1 MITRCKIG
9 KGVTGAVRYILGEGR
24 DPDSGELNALADGD
38 ITRVDWFGG
47 IGFGFEIGSRN
58 DADLA
63 RRIMEFDA
71 QNQSSRTRRC
81 EMDCVHLAL
90 CWRPGEEPTREQM
103 AAAAKDALTSIG
115 MGNARALF
123 AAHNDEGYA
132 HLHIVASKINP
143 ETGRAYDLKGNYL
156 KLSRWAEAYEREH
169 SGGVVC
175 SRREEANQL
184 RDAIEKRDAGT
195 VIELMT
201 QQRATFKE
209 RDLDR
214 NLSKQIK
221 DKDERGAFLKEI
233 LTRPEIVSLSDVKD
247 GPVTRYTTTS
257 VLAAERQVLHA
268 AGGLADDKRHE
279 VGEKIRTKVLGAKE
293 FDGISREQA
302 RAFRQATG
310 PEGIAIIDG
319 QAGTGK
325 SFSMAA
331 IRKAYEAQGDKVIG
345 LAPTNA
351 VAQDMGRDGFARATT
366 IHSELFAVKNG
377 RAAWNSR
384 TVIMVDEAA
393 MIDTKLMAQVTTFAN
408 QAHAKLILVGDDRQ
422 LSSIDRGGMFAVLK
436 DRHGAAELSE
446 VRRQSRN
453 DDRRAAELMAEGNF
467 HDALARYD
475 AKGGIKWTRTQE
487 EAQAALVR
495 KWAADTKADPSK
507 TRFVFA
513 YTNDDVDKINSAI
526 RHVRRERG
534 ELGEDHKFA
543 TGRGQEA
550 YAAGDRIQI
559 VGTDKKRGLLNGHAG
574 TIDKIEDT
582 TIHLQLDGRAG
593 QQIAFDAKEF
603 KDFRHGYAGTI
614 YKGQG
619 RTLDQT
625 YLYHSEHWRS
635 AASYVALTRHRDQ
648 AQVFVARNTAPNL
661 KELARQMAR
670 VDNRKAASHFYRSGD
685 DNSEQA
691 ASEGAAKAEISKPV
705 RESADRPSETVA
717 AASTATAE
725 APPVRAAEKAASIA
739 EPVAA
744 GAAAGVNELGNAAAG
759 VARLAEGVADL
770 AEGAIEAVAGIM
782 EGLLGGGSP
791 APQQERPKE
800 PPAMTAKERHG
811 ARLKAFREADQQR
824 AAARQELA
832 HRLGASEAMTDDEL
846 RREEEAQQKRSRDRG
861 GGQSL

>member
-1 MITRCKIG
+1 MI
-9 KGVTGAVRYILGEGR
+9 
-24 DPDSGELNALADGD
+24 
-38 ITRVDWFGG
+38 
-47 IGFGFEIGSRN
+47 
-58 DADLA
+58 
-63 RRIMEFDA
+63 
-71 QNQSSRTRRC
+71 
-81 EMDCVHLAL
+81 
-90 CWRPGEEPTREQM
+90 
-103 AAAAKDALTSIG
+103 
-115 MGNARALF
+115 
-123 AAHNDEGYA
+123 
-132 HLHIVASKINP
+132 
-143 ETGRAYDLKGNYL
+143 
-156 KLSRWAEAYEREH
+156 
-169 SGGVVC
+169 
-175 SRREEANQL
+175 
-184 RDAIEKRDAGT
+184 
-195 VIELMT
+195 
-201 QQRATFKE
+201 
-209 RDLDR
+209 
-214 NLSKQIK
+214 
-221 DKDERGAFLKEI
+221 
-233 LTRPEIVSLSDVKD
+233 
-247 GPVTRYTTTS
+247 
-257 VLAAERQVLHA
+257 
-268 AGGLADDKRHE
+268 
-279 VGEKIRTKVLGAKE
+279 
-293 FDGISREQA
+293 
-302 RAFRQATG
+302 
-310 PEGIAIIDG
+310 
-319 QAGTGK
+319 
-325 SFSMAA
+325 
-331 IRKAYEAQGDKVIG
+331 
-345 LAPTNA
+345 
-351 VAQDMGRDGFARATT
+351 
-366 IHSELFAVKNG
+366 
-377 RAAWNSR
+377 SR
-384 TVIMVDEAA
+384 TVLMVDEAA
-393 MIDTKLMAQVTTFAN
+393 MIDTKLMAQVTAFAN
-408 QAHAKLILVGDDRQ
+408 RAYAKLILVGDDRQ

-475 AKGGIKWTRTQE
+475 EKGGIKWTRTQE
-487 EAQAALVR
+487 QAQAALVR

-582 TIHLQLDGRAG
+582 TIHLQLDGREG
-593 QQIAFDAKEF
+593 RTIAFDAKEF
-603 KDFRHGYAGTI
+603 NGFRHGYAGTI

-648 AQVFVARNTAPNL
+648 AEVFVARNTAPNL

-670 VDNRKAASHFYRSGD
+670 VDNRKAASHFYQSGD
-685 DNSEQA
+685 DSSERT
-691 ASEGAAKAEISKPV
+691 ASEGAAKAETGKPV
-705 RESADRPSETVA
+705 REFADRPSETSA
-717 AASTATAE
+717 AASAATAE

-739 EPVAA
+739 EPIAT

-759 VARLAEGVADL
+759 VARLAGGVADL

-782 EGLLGGGSP
+782 EGLLGGGSSAP

-800 PPAMTAKERHG
+800 PPALTAKERHA
-811 ARLKAFREADQQR
+811 ARLKAFREADQQQR

-832 HRLGASEAMTDDEL
+832 HRLGASDAMTDDEF

>member
-9 KGVTGAVRYILGEGR
+9 KGITGAVRYILGEGR
-24 DPDSGELNALADGD
+24 HPETGELNFLDDGE
-38 ITRVDWFGG
+38 TSRVDWFGG
-47 IGFGFEIGSRN
+47 MGFGFEIESRE

-63 RRIMEFDA
+63 RRMMEFDA

-81 EMDCVHLAL
+81 EMDCVHIAV

-103 AAAAKDALTSIG
+103 TAAARDALASIG

-143 ETGRAYDLKGNYL
+143 DTGRAYDLKGNYL
-156 KLSRWAEAYEREH
+156 QLSRWAEAYERQH

-184 RDAIEKRDAGT
+184 RDAIDKRDAGA

-201 QQRATFKE
+201 QQRATFKT

-214 NLSKQIK
+214 VLSKQIK
-221 DKDERGAFLKEI
+221 DRFERSGFTNEI
-233 LTRPEIVSLSDVKD
+233 LTRPEIVGLSDEPD

-257 VLAAERQVLHA
+257 VLAAEKQVLSA
-268 AGGLADDKRHE
+268 ADGLVENKRHAVHE
-279 VGEKIRTKVLGAKE
+279 RIRAKILGAHE

-302 RAFRQATG
+302 RAFRHATG
-310 PEGIAIIDG
+310 PEGLAIVDG

-331 IRKAYEAQGDKVIG
+331 IRKAYEAQGSKVIG

-351 VAQDMGRDGFARATT
+351 VAQDMGRDGFSRAAT

-377 RAAWNSR
+377 RTAWDSR
-384 TVIMVDEAA
+384 AVLMVDEAA
-393 MIDTKLMAQVTTFAN
+393 MIDTKLMAQLTSFAH
-408 QAHAKLILVGDDRQ
+408 QANAKLILVGDDRQ
-422 LSSIDRGGMFAVLK
+422 LSSIDRGGMFAVLR

-446 VRRQSRN
+446 VRRQTKS

-487 EAQAALVR
+487 EAQTALVR
-495 KWAADTKADPSK
+495 KWAKDTEADPSK
-507 TRFVFA
+507 TRFIFA
-513 YTNDDVDKINSAI
+513 YTNDDVDKINHA
-526 RHVRRERG
+526 VRNVRKERG
-534 ELGEDHKFA
+534 ELGEDHIFQTA
-543 TGRGQEA
+543 RGKDA
-550 YAAGDRIQI
+550 YAIGDRIQI
-559 VGTDKKRGLLNGHAG
+559 IGTDKERGLLNGHAG
-574 TIDKIEDT
+574 TITKIVDT

-593 QQIAFDAKEF
+593 QKIAFDANEF

-635 AASYVALTRHRDQ
+635 AASYVALTRHRDM
-648 AQVFVARNTAPNL
+648 AEVFVARNTAPNL

-670 VDNRKAASHFYRSGD
+670 VDNRKAASHYYQAGDDRSGEAV
-685 DNSEQA
+685 SQSAERSGLEPAAHEQ
-691 ASEGAAKAEISKPV
+691 SP
-705 RESADRPSETVA
+705 D
-717 AASTATAE
+717 
-725 APPVRAAEKAASIA
+725 
-739 EPVAA
+739 
-744 GAAAGVNELGNAAAG
+744 VNEVPEPGSL
-759 VARLAEGVADL
+759 EADL
-770 AEGAIEAVAGIM
+770 AAADRWAAMQEMSEPRDGANTGREGPG
-782 EGLLGGGSP
+782 
-791 APQQERPKE
+791 
-800 PPAMTAKERHG
+800 
-811 ARLKAFREADQQR
+811 
-824 AAARQELA
+824 
-832 HRLGASEAMTDDEL
+832 DDEDAV
-846 RREEEAQQKRSRDRG
+846 RERGRDRG
-861 GGQSL
+861 GGRSL

>member
-9 KGVTGAVRYILGEGR
+9 KGITGAVRYILGEGR
-24 DPDSGELNALADGD
+24 DPDSGELNTLADGQ

-47 IGFGFEIGSRN
+47 VGFGFEIDRPD

-71 QNQSSRTRRC
+71 QNQSSRTRQC
-81 EMDCVHLAL
+81 EMDCVHLAV
-90 CWRPGEEPTREQM
+90 CWRPGEEPTKEQM
-103 AAAAKDALTSIG
+103 AAAAHDAMAAIG

-143 ETGRAYDLKGNYL
+143 DTGRAYDLKGNYL

-169 SGGVVC
+169 SGGIVC

-184 RDAIEKRDAGT
+184 RDAVEKRDAST
-195 VIELMT
+195 IVELMT
-201 QQRATFKE
+201 QQRATFRE

-214 NLSKQIK
+214 VLFKQVK
-221 DKDERGAFLKEI
+221 DSDERGAFVKEI

-247 GPVTRYTTTS
+247 GPVTRYTTKS
-257 VLAAERQVLHA
+257 VLEAERQVLHA
-268 AGGLADDKRHE
+268 SDGLAGDKRHG
-279 VGEKIRTKVLGAKE
+279 VDEKIRAKVLGAKE

-331 IRKAYEAQGDKVIG
+331 IRKAYEAQGDRVIG

-377 RAAWNSR
+377 RTKWNSR
-384 TVIMVDEAA
+384 TVLMVDEAA

-408 QAHAKLILVGDDRQ
+408 QAYAKLILVGDDRQ

-436 DRHGAAELSE
+436 YRHGAAELSE

-475 AKGGIKWTRTQE
+475 EKGGIKWTRTQE

-507 TRFVFA
+507 TRFIFA
-513 YTNDDVDKINSAI
+513 YTNDDVSKVNFAI
-526 RHVRRERG
+526 RKVRRERG
-534 ELGEDHKFA
+534 ELGEDHVFA

-550 YAAGDRIQI
+550 YAAGDRLQI
-559 VGTDKKRGLLNGHAG
+559 IGTDKQRGLLNGHAG
-574 TIDKIEDT
+574 TIAKIEDT

-593 QQIAFDAKEF
+593 RMVAFDAEEF
-603 KDFRHGYAGTI
+603 TQFRHGYAGTI

-635 AASYVALTRHRDQ
+635 AASYVALTRHRDK
-648 AQVFVARNTAPNL
+648 AEVFVARNTAANL

-670 VDNRKAASHFYRSGD
+670 VDNRKAASHFYQSGD
-685 DNSEQA
+685 DNS
-691 ASEGAAKAEISKPV
+691 G
-705 RESADRPSETVA
+705 ETVSQSA
-717 AASTATAE
+717 APAGPGRTES
-725 APPVRAAEKAASIA
+725 
-739 EPVAA
+739 EPDS
-744 GAAAGVNELGNAAAG
+744 LQ
-759 VARLAEGVADL
+759 ADL
-770 AEGAIEAVAGIM
+770 E
-782 EGLLGGGSP
+782 
-791 APQQERPKE
+791 
-800 PPAMTAKERHG
+800 
-811 ARLKAFREADQQR
+811 
-824 AAARQELA
+824 AARRSA
-832 HRLGASEAMTDDEL
+832 
-846 RREEEAQQKRSRDRG
+846 EEDVVKKRHRDRG
-861 GGQSL
+861 GGRSL

>member
-9 KGVTGAVRYILGEGR
+9 KGITGAVRYILGEGR
-24 DPDSGELNALADGD
+24 DPDSGELNTLADGQ

-47 IGFGFEIGSRN
+47 VGFGFEIGSRD

-81 EMDCVHLAL
+81 EMDCVHLAV
-90 CWRPGEEPTREQM
+90 CWRPGEEPTKEQM
-103 AAAAKDALTSIG
+103 AAAAHDALAAIG

-143 ETGRAYDLKGNYL
+143 DTGRAYDLKGNWL

-169 SGGVVC
+169 SGGIVC

-184 RDAIEKRDAGT
+184 RDAIGKKEAAT
-195 VIELMT
+195 IVELMT
-201 QQRATFKE
+201 QQRATFRE

-214 NLSKQIK
+214 VLFKQVK
-221 DKDERGAFLKEI
+221 DSNERGAFVKEI
-233 LTRPEIVSLSDVKD
+233 LTRPEIVSLADVKD
-247 GPVTRYTTTS
+247 GPVTRYTTKS
-257 VLAAERQVLHA
+257 VLEAERQVLRA
-268 AGGLADDKRHE
+268 SDGLAGDKRHE
-279 VGEKIRTKVLGAKE
+279 VDEKIRAKVLGAKE

-331 IRKAYEAQGDKVIG
+331 IRKAYEAQGDRVIG

-377 RAAWNSR
+377 RMKWNSR
-384 TVIMVDEAA
+384 TVLMVDEAA

-408 QAHAKLILVGDDRQ
+408 QAKAKLILVGDDRQ

-475 AKGGIKWTRTQE
+475 EKGGIKWTRTQE

-513 YTNDDVDKINSAI
+513 YTNDDVSKVNFAI
-526 RHVRRERG
+526 RKVRRERG
-534 ELGEDHKFA
+534 ELGEDHIFA

-550 YAAGDRIQI
+550 YAAGDRLQI
-559 VGTDKKRGLLNGHAG
+559 IGTDKQRGLLNGHAG
-574 TIDKIEDT
+574 TIAKIEDT

-593 QQIAFDAKEF
+593 RMVAFDAEEF
-603 KDFRHGYAGTI
+603 TQFRHGYAGTI

-635 AASYVALTRHRDQ
+635 AASYVALTRHRDK
-648 AQVFVARNTAPNL
+648 AEVFVARNTAANL

-670 VDNRKAASHFYRSGD
+670 VDNRKAASHFYQSGD
-685 DNSEQA
+685 DKSGETV
-691 ASEGAAKAEISKPV
+691 SEGAARAGSGETTSEAVKATK
-705 RESADRPSETVA
+705 A
-717 AASTATAE
+717 AAAMKTEQAGQQQPAALATKDTESDRATVSA
-725 APPVRAAEKAASIA
+725 APAPGGVGKAAANVMGGIA
-739 EPVAA
+739 SMFESV
-744 GAAAGVNELGNAAAG
+744 
-759 VARLAEGVADL
+759 
-770 AEGAIEAVAGIM
+770 
-782 EGLLGGGSP
+782 LGGAPAPETEQQKETPPP
-791 APQQERPKE
+791 APQPTPEQEPDGMEAYLAAERQRMA
-800 PPAMTAKERHG
+800 AMQSLSRLHG
-811 ARLKAFREADQQR
+811 REITSEDDAR
-824 AAARQELA
+824 
-832 HRLGASEAMTDDEL
+832 M
-846 RREEEAQQKRSRDRG
+846 EEEAARKRSRDRG

>member
-1 MITRCKIG
+1 MIPRCKIG
-9 KGVTGAVRYILGEGR
+9 KGITGAVRYILGEGR
-24 DPDSGELNALADGD
+24 DPESGELNILADGQL
-38 ITRVDWFGG
+38 TRVDWFGG
-47 IGFGFEIGSRN
+47 IGFGFEIDSRD

-90 CWRPGEEPTREQM
+90 CWRPGEEPTKEQM
-103 AAAAKDALTSIG
+103 AAAAHDALAAIG

-123 AAHNDEGYA
+123 AAHNDESYA

-143 ETGRAYDLKGNYL
+143 DTGRAYDLLGDFL
-156 KLSRWAEAYEREH
+156 KLSTWAEAYEREH
-169 SGGVVC
+169 SGGIVC

-184 RDAIEKRDAGT
+184 RDAIGKRDAAT
-195 VIELMT
+195 VVELMT
-201 QQRATFKE
+201 QQRATFRE

-214 NLSKQIK
+214 VLFKQVK
-221 DKDERGAFLKEI
+221 DQDERGAFVKEI

-247 GPVTRYTTTS
+247 GPVTRYTTKS
-257 VLAAERQVLHA
+257 VLEAERQVLRA
-268 AGGLADDKRHE
+268 SDGLAGDKRHE
-279 VGEKIRTKVLGAKE
+279 VDEKIRARVLGAKE

-331 IRKAYEAQGDKVIG
+331 IRKAYEAQGDRVIG

-377 RAAWNSR
+377 RTKWNSR
-384 TVIMVDEAA
+384 TVLMVDEAA

-408 QAHAKLILVGDDRQ
+408 QAKAKLILVGDDRQ

-475 AKGGIKWTRTQE
+475 EKGGIKWTRTQE

-513 YTNDDVDKINSAI
+513 YTNDDVSKVNFAI
-526 RHVRRERG
+526 RKVRRERG
-534 ELGEDHKFA
+534 ELGEDHIFA

-550 YAAGDRIQI
+550 YAAGDRLQI
-559 VGTDKKRGLLNGHAG
+559 IGTDKQRGLLNGHAG
-574 TIDKIEDT
+574 TIAKIEDT

-593 QQIAFDAKEF
+593 RMVAFDAEEF
-603 KDFRHGYAGTI
+603 KQFRHGYAGTI

-635 AASYVALTRHRDQ
+635 AASYVALTRHRDK
-648 AQVFVARNTAPNL
+648 AEVFVARNTAANL

-670 VDNRKAASHFYRSGD
+670 VDNRKAASHFYRSGE
-685 DNSEQA
+685 DNSGETVSQSAEMNKA
-691 ASEGAAKAEISKPV
+691 AREFADPQSAA
-705 RESADRPSETVA
+705 VA
-717 AASTATAE
+717 AASAATAA
-725 APPVRAAEKAASIA
+725 APQVRTAGKASIA
-739 EPVAA
+739 EPIAGVAA
-744 GAAAGVNELGNAAAG
+744 ASVNELGNAAAG
-759 VARLAEGVADL
+759 AARLAGGVADVAENAIDAL
-770 AEGAIEAVAGIM
+770 AEGLAS
-782 EGLLGGGSP
+782 LLGGGSSAP
-791 APQQERPKE
+791 TPQQQPKG
-800 PPAMTAKERHG
+800 PPAMTAKEQHE
-811 ARLKAFREADQQR
+811 ARLKAFRESDQQQR
-824 AAARQELA
+824 AATKQETAR
-832 HRLGASEAMTDDEL
+832 RLGASDAMTDDEL

-861 GGQSL
+861 GGRSL

>member
-1 MITRCKIG
+1 MIPRCKIG
-9 KGVTGAVRYILGEGR
+9 KGITGAVRYILGEGR
-24 DPDSGELNALADGD
+24 DPDSGELNTLADGQL
-38 ITRVDWFGG
+38 TRVDWFGG
-47 IGFGFEIGSRN
+47 VGFGFEIDSRD

-81 EMDCVHLAL
+81 EMDCVHLAV
-90 CWRPGEEPTREQM
+90 CWRPGEEPTKEQM
-103 AAAAKDALTSIG
+103 AAAAHDALAAIG

-143 ETGRAYDLKGNYL
+143 DTGRAYDLKGNWL

-169 SGGVVC
+169 SGGIVC

-184 RDAIEKRDAGT
+184 RDAIGKKDAAT
-195 VIELMT
+195 IVDLMT
-201 QQRATFKE
+201 QQRATFRE

-214 NLSKQIK
+214 VLFKQVK
-221 DKDERGAFLKEI
+221 DSDERGAFVKEI
-233 LTRPEIVSLSDVKD
+233 LTRPEIVSLADVKD
-247 GPVTRYTTTS
+247 GPVTRYTTKS
-257 VLAAERQVLHA
+257 VLEAERQVLRA
-268 AGGLADDKRHE
+268 ADGLAEDNRHG
-279 VGEKIRTKVLGAKE
+279 VDEKIRAKVLGAKE

-331 IRKAYEAQGDKVIG
+331 IRKAYEAQGDRVIG

-377 RAAWNSR
+377 RTKWNSR
-384 TVIMVDEAA
+384 TVLMVDEAA
-393 MIDTKLMAQVTTFAN
+393 MIDTKLMAEVTTFAN
-408 QAHAKLILVGDDRQ
+408 QAKAKLILVGDDRQ

-475 AKGGIKWTRTQE
+475 EKGGIKWTRTQE

-513 YTNDDVDKINSAI
+513 YTNDDVSKVNFAI
-526 RHVRRERG
+526 RKVRRERG
-534 ELGEDHKFA
+534 ELGEDHIFA

-550 YAAGDRIQI
+550 YAAGDRLQI
-559 VGTDKKRGLLNGHAG
+559 IGTDKQRGLLNGHAG
-574 TIDKIEDT
+574 TIAKIEDT

-593 QQIAFDAKEF
+593 RMVAFDAEEF
-603 KDFRHGYAGTI
+603 TQFRHGYAGTI

-635 AASYVALTRHRDQ
+635 AASYVALTRHRDK
-648 AQVFVARNTAPNL
+648 AEVFVARNTAANL

-670 VDNRKAASHFYRSGD
+670 VDNRKAASHFYQSGD
-685 DNSEQA
+685 DNSGET
-691 ASEGAAKAEISKPV
+691 ASEGAARVGSGETAPEAVKATK
-705 RESADRPSETVA
+705 A
-717 AASTATAE
+717 AAAMKTENAGQHQPPAKATKDTELGHATARD
-725 APPVRAAEKAASIA
+725 APAPGGVGKAAANVMGGIA
-739 EPVAA
+739 SMFESV
-744 GAAAGVNELGNAAAG
+744 
-759 VARLAEGVADL
+759 
-770 AEGAIEAVAGIM
+770 
-782 EGLLGGGSP
+782 LGGAPAPETEQQKETPPP
-791 APQQERPKE
+791 APQPTPAQEPDGMEAYLAAERQRMA
-800 PPAMTAKERHG
+800 AMQALSRLHG
-811 ARLKAFREADQQR
+811 REITSEDEAR
-824 AAARQELA
+824 
-832 HRLGASEAMTDDEL
+832 M
-846 RREEEAQQKRSRDRG
+846 EEEAAKKRSRDRG